1 MQSQVITSSL
11 YKALFST
18 GLYDKS
24 PALFQFY
31 LEIRPENW
39 DNPDMTQPQRLTLP
53 DSVLEDLDGLIARY
67 PALAEAA
74 AYGIDISL
82 LIDNLRRPVEER
94 IRRHQQALNAIQ
106 QLRKAKSIAPKQTPW
121 PGCCGFGFSVQSS
134 NPSGR
139 Y

>member
-1 MQSQVITSSL
+1 
-11 YKALFST
+11 
-18 GLYDKS
+18 
-24 PALFQFY
+24 
-31 LEIRPENW
+31 
-39 DNPDMTQPQRLTLP
+39 MTQPQPLTLP
-53 DSVLEDLDGLIARY
+53 DSVLADLDGLIARY

-82 LIDNLRRPVEER
+82 LIDNLRRPVKER

-106 QLRKAKSIAPKQTPW
+106 QLRKAKPIDPKQTPC
-121 PGCCGFGFSVQSS
+121 PGCRGFGFSAQSS